1 MQQQNFIHFQKTGE
15 NNAGYLRQA
24 QSPFIIGKVIKMRSQ
39 DEADNYNVKQVSYV
53 IGRVPGFNIFITQAG
68 FFEPPD
74 RLITDRELT
83 EVITDMCDWYL
94 TEKLAG
100 NKIMTKTFKIK

>member
-15 NNAGYLRQA
+15 SNPGYLRQTEP
-24 QSPFIIGKVIKMRSQ
+24 PFIIGKITKIRRQ
-39 DEADNYNVKQVSYV
+39 DDADNYNAKQVNYI

-68 FFEPPD
+68 FFEPPN
-74 RLITDRELT
+74 RLITDEELT
-83 EVITDMCDWYL
+83 EAISDMCDWFV
-94 TEKLAG
+94 TEKLTG